1 MKRISSLFLILLS
14 FSSCEK
20 DDICDATTASTPRIV
35 IEFYNTATTPIVRN
49 VTNLKVVGEGI
60 ANYYLFNTVSK
71 IKLPLKT
78 SADVTKFSFIINST
92 DSATQNEDL
101 IELNY
106 TRKNVFI
113 SRACGFK
120 TLYYLNATN
129 PLLLTDSVVNDGN
142 WIQNITIETSNI
154 ETENETHIKIY
165 Y

>member
-20 DDICDATTASTPRIV
+20 DDICDATTATTPGIV
-35 IEFYNTATTPIVRN
+35 IEFYNTATTPVVKN

-60 ANYYLFNTVSK
+60 ANYYLFNNVSK

-101 IELNY
+101 IEFNY

-142 WIQNITIETSNI
+142 WIQNFTIETSNI